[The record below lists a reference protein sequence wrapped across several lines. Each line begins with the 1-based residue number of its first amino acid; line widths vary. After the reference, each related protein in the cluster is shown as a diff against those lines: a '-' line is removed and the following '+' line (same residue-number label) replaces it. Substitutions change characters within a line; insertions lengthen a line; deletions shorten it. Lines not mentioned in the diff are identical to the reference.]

1 MDLAVGFD
9 ESDDDASGSAHL
21 DANTGQ
27 PSKRRELF
35 LFLFITV
42 VLFPVLSVMIVGGYG
57 FAVWI
62 FQMFTGPPG
71 TLGG

>member
-1 MDLAVGFD
+1 M
-9 ESDDDASGSAHL
+9 

-27 PSKRRELF
+27 PNRRSELT

-42 VLFPVLSVMIVGGYG
+42 VLFPILSVMIVGGYG

-62 FQMFTGPPG
+62 FQMFTGPP
-71 TLGG
+71 TA